1 MNKIEGYCTQNGE
14 PTPDNPAEIKILES
28 NMIDIVN
35 LKDISERFNNGTET
49 IEDII
54 NYCRNYEL
62 YFGSNTTMQVVE
74 KKYFDKL
81 VERIKELEEENEK
94 NIERYEERDNE
105 VWERVKQ
112 CKNMQTEIDR
122 LYIDKKEL
130 QQAYLHEKL
139 AKEEVEELLEESIPK
154 QKVKDKIENLKEQR
168 RILGFKT
175 YLRIEDM
182 LNDDKAIM
190 HEISTLEELL
200 EESK

>member
-1 MNKIEGYCTQNGE
+1 MNKIEGYSIQNGE
-14 PTPDNPAEIKILES
+14 PTPDNPVEIRSL
-28 NMIDIVN
+28 DIE
-35 LKDISERFNNGTET
+35 KDIKFIDEIIKEYNTFGDLDNTDYEDTDRIYKA
-49 IEDII
+49 IENI
-54 NYCRNYEL
+54 L
-62 YFGSNTTMQVVE
+62 
-74 KKYFDKL
+74 KK
-81 VERIKELEEENEK
+81 IKELEEENEK